1 MEKIFYHAHV
11 DGFMKQAK
19 TVAEIQVWLD
29 SLRTKVVGCEL
40 TVYRIVNCLSDREPI
55 IRGMVSA

>member
-11 DGFMKQAK
+11 DGFMKQAE

-29 SLRTKVVGCEL
+29 NLRTKVVGCEL
-40 TVYRIVNCLSDREPI
+40 TVHRIVNCLADREPI